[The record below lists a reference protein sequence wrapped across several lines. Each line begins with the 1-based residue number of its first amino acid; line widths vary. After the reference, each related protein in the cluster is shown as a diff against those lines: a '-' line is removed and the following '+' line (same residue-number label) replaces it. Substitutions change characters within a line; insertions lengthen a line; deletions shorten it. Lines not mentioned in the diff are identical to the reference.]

1 MPCDACKPCMQRRS
15 ILVLLCAHAFM
26 GKFWLTVLAL
36 HAVSRHELYHGM
48 KQPTLRLAGT

>member
-1 MPCDACKPCMQRRS
+1 MQRRS